1 MCVDNIS
8 RVLMFFCEFLSP
20 SKMDQKWTKM
30 THAQHK
36 EENTVGKDDRRTA
49 RKSEDDER
57 ETTGAD
63 VLRRKT
69 TTTERRRRRKRTTT
83 KSRSS

>member
-36 EENTVGKDDRRTA
+36 EENTIGKDDRTA

-69 TTTERRRRRKRTTT
+69 TTTERRRRRRRTRTT